1 MRVLPRG
8 VRVTAALLLLLPA
21 ACARP
26 PQGASSG
33 ADFRRAV
40 SGADWEVT
48 ELAGQ
53 PAPEGAGGRRATL
66 AFDADSARAGGFSG
80 CNRYG
85 GSYTVSGSEL
95 RFGELVMTKM
105 ACDRGMELE
114 SGFMRA
120 LERTTA
126 YELAGGELVLR
137 DGSGVVVRLSRSGT

>member
-1 MRVLPRG
+1 MRVPIRG
-8 VRVTAALLLLLPA
+8 AGVTAALLLLAA

-26 PQGASSG
+26 PQGGSSA

-85 GSYTVSGSEL
+85 GSYTVNGGTL
-95 RFGELVMTKM
+95 RFGALMMTKM

-114 SGFMRA
+114 IGFMRA
-120 LERTTA
+120 LERTA
-126 YELAGGELVLR
+126 GYELAGDALVLR
-137 DGSGVVVRLSRSGT
+137 DASGIVARLRRAGT

>member
-1 MRVLPRG
+1 MRVIIRG
-8 VRVTAALLLLLPA
+8 ATAALLLLLAA

-26 PQGASSG
+26 PQGGSSA
-33 ADFRRAV
+33 ADFRRTVA
-40 SGADWEVT
+40 GADWEVT

-53 PAPEGAGGRRATL
+53 PAAEGAGGRRATL

-85 GSYTVSGSEL
+85 GSYTVTGSEL
-95 RFGELVMTKM
+95 RFGQLVMTKM

-120 LERTTA
+120 LERTA
-126 YELAGGELVLR
+126 GYELVGSELVLR
-137 DGSGVVVRLSRSGT
+137 DASGVVVRLRRAGT